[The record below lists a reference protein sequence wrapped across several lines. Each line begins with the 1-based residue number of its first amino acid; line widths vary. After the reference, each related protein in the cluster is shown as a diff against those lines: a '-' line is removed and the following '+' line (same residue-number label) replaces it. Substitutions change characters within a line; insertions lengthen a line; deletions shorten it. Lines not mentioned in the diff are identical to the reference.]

1 MSTPSMESSL
11 RSKEAG
17 NEHYKNKRFQEALSC
32 YTEALKSCPEE
43 SKVVFLKNRSACYI
57 QLGQYENSLK
67 DTTLVL
73 EQLPNDVKTLYRHAQ
88 ALESLE
94 RLPEAFKFINTL
106 IHIDP
111 KNKEAENVA
120 RRLTATIKKQAEARQ
135 STDYV
140 VKEMYS
146 VLENKKSTDEKKI
159 KAAKN
164 LAIVSRENAG
174 AKEIVKSDGVTR
186 IVSLLNTTSS
196 EVAHHLLQTLVGLC
210 SNETRSSIVLVTLSL
225 ELLTSIVCRPEKDV
239 CGSGVAVLKQALLS
253 FTDVE
258 APLVKDVVDV
268 AILLLGRQEVS
279 ADGRDR
285 VLELIISSVSQV
297 SCSYA
302 HTLCSATELVN
313 VRTNFDRLIF

>member
-1 MSTPSMESSL
+1 MSTPSLESSL
-11 RSKEAG
+11 RSREAG
-17 NEHYKNKRFQEALSC
+17 NEHYKNKRYQEALSC
-32 YTEALKSCPEE
+32 YSEAVKSCPEE
-43 SKVVFLKNRSACYI
+43 SKDDRVVFLKNRSACYI
-57 QLGQYENSLK
+57 QLDQYENALK

-73 EQLPNDVKTLYRHAQ
+73 EQLPADVKTLYRHAQ

-106 IHIDP
+106 IRINP
-111 KNKEAENVA
+111 KNKEAENAA

-146 VLENKKSTDEKKI
+146 VLEDKKSTDEKKI

-174 AKEIVKSDGVTR
+174 AEEIIKFDGITK
-186 IVSLLNTTSS
+186 IVSLLKTTTS
-196 EVAHHLLQTLVGLC
+196 EVVVHHLLQTLVGLC
-210 SNETRSSIVLVTLSL
+210 SNEARSSIVLETLSF
-225 ELLTSIVCRPEKDV
+225 ELLTSIVCRPEKEV

-253 FTDVE
+253 FTNVE

-268 AILLLGRQEVS
+268 AIRLLGRQEVS

-297 SCSYA
+297 SVL
-302 HTLCSATELVN
+302 LCRACKCTSAC
-313 VRTNFDRLIF
+313 TNFDRLIF